1 MPLNGLLLLVQLGR
15 FLYQVI
21 NMKYFSQN
29 KNASGFTL
37 VEMMVSLALFTI
49 VSTVTVGALL
59 SLIGGNQRLVKQQ
72 TLTSSAI
79 FSLDN
84 MTREIRTGNYYYC
97 GSNSISRPA
106 GTVLDCANGDTEM
119 SFIESSARS
128 TSGGRVAYYFS
139 RNSLYRKIGTD
150 PEEKILPDDVRLT
163 TDSRFYVTGT
173 PTLTNGGNVEQ
184 PTVTVIMVIEGTEET
199 AEITLQT
206 TITQRSLD
214 I

>member
-1 MPLNGLLLLVQLGR
+1 MQHGFRNKQ
-15 FLYQVI
+15 I
-21 NMKYFSQN
+21 N
-29 KNASGFTL
+29 GFTL

-59 SLIGGNQRLVKQQ
+59 SIVGSNQRLVKQQ

-97 GSNSISRPA
+97 GDSNTNRSINS
-106 GTVLDCANGDTEM
+106 VNDCVNGSTAM
-119 SFIESSARS
+119 TFAESSTRTTAARRIS
-128 TSGGRVAYYFS
+128 YEFKN
-139 RNSLYRKIGTD
+139 NSLFRKIGTLG
-150 PEEKILPDDVRLT
+150 EEKLLPDDVLLNT
-163 TDSRFYVTGT
+163 GQSRFFVTDT
-173 PTLTNGGNVEQ
+173 QTMTAAGNVRQ
-184 PTVTVIMVIEGTEET
+184 PSVTVIMVLQETVET
-199 AEITLQT
+199 APTTLQT